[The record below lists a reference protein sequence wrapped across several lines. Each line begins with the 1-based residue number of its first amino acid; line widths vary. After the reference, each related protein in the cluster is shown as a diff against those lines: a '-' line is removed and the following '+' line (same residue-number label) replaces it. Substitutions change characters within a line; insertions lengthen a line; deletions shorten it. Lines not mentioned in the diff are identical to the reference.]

1 MWIHCTLRS
10 PRSLTLR
17 PWQNLSSLT
26 HPRIVQ
32 PHPSH
37 AYKYRSRP
45 VVSHSFV
52 TNPLVSPDHL
62 FPHSS
67 AARCLTLSMS
77 SPTLRCQGYSE
88 QLTTSGSCGQASTK
102 MIGIGH
108 APAFSAN
115 EKRHTNTP
123 LTPTGHFPAPGAGL
137 SHVHI
142 NLVGPLS
149 LCTGF
154 TYLLTCVDRFT
165 HWPEAIPLP
174 DISAPA
180 VAQAFVTG
188 WIACFGVPYNKA
200 DHPVHQTR

>member
-1 MWIHCTLRS
+1 MFTWMWIHCTLRS

-32 PHPSH
+32 PPPSH
-37 AYKYRSRP
+37 AYKYRSQP

-67 AARCLTLSMS
+67 AARCLTLSTP
-77 SPTLRCQGYSE
+77 SPTPWCQGYSE

-123 LTPTGHFPAPGAGL
+123 LPPPAIFLLLMLGSHSWTTFAMHRVHLPTQMCGSFH
-137 SHVHI
+137 
-142 NLVGPLS
+142 S
-149 LCTGF
+149 L
-154 TYLLTCVDRFT
+154 
-165 HWPEAIPLP
+165 A
-174 DISAPA
+174 
-180 VAQAFVTG
+180 
-188 WIACFGVPYNKA
+188 
-200 DHPVHQTR
+200 